1 MAFSCTHTFSKSPP
15 IIKFSRSLPF
25 CGSGSHHNSSPLNQ
39 TKCGRDS
46 VCSPFTPRH
55 TSRLYFPTSLQFYT
69 VVDKGDS
76 CMSFQNP
83 ASKNLSYT
91 ILDFPNLYSA
101 NKWRYWTWSEQED
114 IKCLPLNNHLKC
126 LPTGIFA
133 LEQGIHALSEAAK
146 IFRFVITTA
155 IASFTLFQAHQ

>member
-1 MAFSCTHTFSKSPP
+1 MYQRIISCCLNFGFFMYTHTFSKSPP

-69 VVDKGDS
+69 VVDKVILVCHFKTQLLNIFHTQYLTFLIFIQQINGDTGHGL
-76 CMSFQNP
+76 
-83 ASKNLSYT
+83 SKK
-91 ILDFPNLYSA
+91 IQSA
-101 NKWRYWTWSEQED
+101 
-114 IKCLPLNNHLKC
+114 CP
-126 LPTGIFA
+126 
-133 LEQGIHALSEAAK
+133 
-146 IFRFVITTA
+146 
-155 IASFTLFQAHQ
+155 